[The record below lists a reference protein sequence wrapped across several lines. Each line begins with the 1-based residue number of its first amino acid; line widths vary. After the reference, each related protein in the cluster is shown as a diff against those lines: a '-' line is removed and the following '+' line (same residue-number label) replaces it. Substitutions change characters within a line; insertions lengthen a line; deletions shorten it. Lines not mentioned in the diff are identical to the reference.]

1 VKSLAE
7 ALLVTLVMAAVTLA
21 MRAFPFVFFR
31 KRKPP
36 AALLFVRDSIPP
48 AVMTLLA
55 LSSFKDVHWTRAP
68 YGLPELLAGLVVALL
83 HLWKRNPFL
92 SIFGGTAFYMALT
105 RLGVLRVI
113 LGG

>member
-1 VKSLAE
+1 MTSLAE
-7 ALLVTLVMAAVTLA
+7 ALRVTIVMTGVTAGL
-21 MRAFPFVFFR
+21 RAFPFIFFR

-36 AALLFVRDSIPP
+36 AALLFVRDSLPP
-48 AVMTLLA
+48 AIMTLLA
-55 LSSFKDVHWTRAP
+55 LSSYKDVQWTRAP

-105 RLGVLRVI
+105 RTDLVRWI
-113 LGG
+113 FGG

>member
-1 VKSLAE
+1 MTSLGE
-7 ALLVTLVMAAVTLA
+7 ALLVTVVMTAVTVA
-21 MRAFPFVFFR
+21 TRAFPFVFFR

-55 LSSFKDVHWTRAP
+55 LSSFKDVRWTRAP

-105 RLGVLRVI
+105 RLGVVRVI